1 MKLVSMTEPGVRWDE
16 NGGDAITKTVAR
28 HDLPEKVGRRADDG
42 VENKLEDGHP
52 VDNKRRLRKVSA
64 LRAIFIEAHLP
75 GDAHTSWR
83 YAVRAW
89 ARRFDVAASTAD
101 WKVALTIGGA
111 MVRAARDL

>member
-1 MKLVSMTEPGVRWDE
+1 MPGSALGG
-16 NGGDAITKTVAR
+16 NGGDAVTTTVAC
-28 HDLPEKVGRRADDG
+28 HDLPEEVGRRADDS

-52 VDNKRRLRKVSA
+52 VDNERRLWDISA
-64 LRAIFIEAHLP
+64 LPAIFTGTRLP

-89 ARRFDVAASTAD
+89 ASKFDVAASTAD

-111 MVRAARDL
+111 IVRVVRGLQWE